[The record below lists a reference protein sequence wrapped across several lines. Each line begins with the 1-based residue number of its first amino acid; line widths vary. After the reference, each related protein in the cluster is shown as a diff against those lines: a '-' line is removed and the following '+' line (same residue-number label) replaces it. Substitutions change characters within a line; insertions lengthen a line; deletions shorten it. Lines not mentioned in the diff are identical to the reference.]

1 MAFSHQTAF
10 ERLQSA
16 HAHGRLA
23 HAYLITGPIGSG
35 KRELALALSGLILGC
50 RADEVA
56 HHPDAHF
63 VQPES
68 KSRRIVI
75 DQIRELEQAIQR
87 KPLLAGGKAVIISD
101 AERMQPQAANAFL
114 KTLEEPPS
122 GCLILLLS
130 SLPEAI
136 LETVLSRCVET
147 SLRPTTAAVV
157 APEQAAIISALE
169 KALLQAAPPTAGDA
183 FRFTRVVQALIVEAK
198 ERISDENDSLLK
210 QETSKYKQAS
220 EGSSWLQERAEQVKA
235 MTEAGSVR
243 ERDRIL
249 QIIVDVLG
257 QALRAQ
263 HGGPITHPAI
273 QKLSE
278 NFPPTNILKRLDAME
293 TLRRRLALGV
303 QEALSLEGSFLEM
316 IMIK

>member
-23 HAYLITGPIGSG
+23 HAYLITGPAGSG
-35 KRELALALSGLILGC
+35 KRELATALSGLILGC
-50 RADEVA
+50 RADEVE

-87 KPLLAGGKAVIISD
+87 KPLLANGKAVIISD

-147 SLRPTTAAVV
+147 SLRPTTVLAA
-157 APEQAAIISALE
+157 APEQSAIVSALE
-169 KALLQAAPPTAGDA
+169 QALLQPHPPTAGDA

-220 EGSSWLQERAEQVKA
+220 EGSGWLQERAEQVKA

-263 HGGPITHPAI
+263 HGAPVAHPAI

-278 NFPPTNILKRLDAME
+278 KFPPTNILKRLDAME

>member
-1 MAFSHQTAF
+1 
-10 ERLQSA
+10 
-16 HAHGRLA
+16 
-23 HAYLITGPIGSG
+23 
-35 KRELALALSGLILGC
+35 
-50 RADEVA
+50 
-56 HHPDAHF
+56 
-63 VQPES
+63 
-68 KSRRIVI
+68 
-75 DQIRELEQAIQR
+75 
-87 KPLLAGGKAVIISD
+87 
-101 AERMQPQAANAFL
+101 MQPQAANAFL
-114 KTLEEPPS
+114 KTLEEPPPGS
-122 GCLILLLS
+122 LILLLS

-147 SLRPTTAAVV
+147 ALRPTAMAVA
-157 APEQAAIISALE
+157 APEQSAIISALE
-169 KALLQAAPPTAGDA
+169 QALLQPHPPTAGDA

-220 EGSSWLQERAEQVKA
+220 EGSGWLQERAEQVKA

-257 QALRAQ
+257 QALRTQ
-263 HGGPITHPAI
+263 HGVATSHPAI
-273 QKLSE
+273 QKLSQK
-278 NFPPTNILKRLDAME
+278 FPPTNILKRLDAME

-303 QEALSLEGSFLEM
+303 QEALSLEGGFLEM